1 MVKKVMRTL
10 VCPLGGSSSR
20 FPPDFRPKW
29 KNNIFGRMMIT
40 QAVQGCHL
48 DCFDNIVFVVNKKQV
63 KFVERIERECPGCK
77 VVVVDDTRSAPE
89 AVYKG
94 LKCHRVDSG
103 GLLIRDCDS
112 LFDLPRF
119 VNWDRN
125 WVAVNDIHNVELVNA
140 RNKSYV
146 KIDSN
151 NTIGNI
157 AEKHVISNLFNVGA
171 YYFKN
176 INDFN
181 CYYNKLCARSGLYV
195 SDIIYQMLLDKHLFF
210 SEIVTG
216 YVDLGTWDDL
226 LRYYMF
232 CRNNKSIVVDVDKTI
247 FVKNVNDDYGHVK
260 PVNKM
265 VSYLKKMQD
274 EGFYIVLFTSRNM
287 NSFNNNLGWINKH
300 TVPVLVDTLHRF
312 DVPFDELFMGKPW
325 TGRGGF
331 ILDDKNKN
339 IGEVLKG

>member
-1 MVKKVMRTL
+1 MRTMI
-10 VCPLGGSSSR
+10 CPLGGSSSR

-29 KNNIFGRMMIT
+29 KNQIFGRMMIT
-40 QAVQGCHL
+40 QAIQGCNPS
-48 DCFDNIVFVVNKKQV
+48 CFDNIVFVVNKKQTR
-63 KFVERIERECPGCK
+63 FVERLERENPGCRI
-77 VVVVDDTRSAPE
+77 VVADDTKSAPE
-89 AVYKG
+89 AVYRG
-94 LKCHRVDSG
+94 LKCHKIESG
-103 GLLIRDCDS
+103 SLLIRDCDS
-112 LFDLPRF
+112 VFNLPQF

-125 WVAVNDIHNVELVNA
+125 WIAVNDIHNIGLVNA

-151 NTIGNI
+151 NTVGNI
-157 AEKHVISNLFNVGA
+157 AEKHVISNLFNVGG

-176 INDFN
+176 VEDFN
-181 CYYNKLCARSGLYV
+181 CYYNKLKDRKGLYV

-210 SEIVTG
+210 SELVTD

-232 CRNNKSIVVDVDKTI
+232 CRNSKSIVVDVDETI
-247 FVKNVNDDYGHVK
+247 FVKSPDDDYSHVK

-265 VSYLKKMQD
+265 VGYLKKMQG
-274 EGFYIVLFTSRNM
+274 EGYYIILFTSRNM
-287 NSFNNNLGWINKH
+287 NSFNNNLGWINKF

-325 TGRGGF
+325 QGKNGF
-331 ILDDKNKN
+331 ILDDKHRP
-339 IGEVLKG
+339 IDEVLK